1 MSEYPLKIQVDTRES
16 RAHVA
21 EYLQKNTEV
30 ELTFQHLPIADY
42 AVNDSFLF
50 ERKTLPDLVASIKDG
65 RVFKQACCLAA
76 APQRGIIIL
85 EGSSACLRKSNMHRA
100 AIQGLL
106 IKISVFLNIP
116 VLRAKDAEES
126 ARLILYTVRQSQKL
140 TGSVNNHT
148 RHFPHK
154 RPKAK
159 QKTQQFILQGIPGIG
174 PSRAKALLNY
184 FGSVE
189 AIFSANAEEL
199 SAVSGI
205 NQTISN
211 TICWAVKEP
220 EVGLARFK
228 HSAENATQYDD

>member
-1 MSEYPLKIQVDTRES
+1 M
-16 RAHVA
+16 
-21 EYLQKNTEV
+21 
-30 ELTFQHLPIADY
+30 
-42 AVNDSFLF
+42 
-50 ERKTLPDLVASIKDG
+50 PDLVASIKDG

-159 QKTQQFILQGIPGIG
+159 QKLSSSYYKVFQVLGQVEPKHYSTIL
-174 PSRAKALLNY
+174 
-184 FGSVE
+184 V
-189 AIFSANAEEL
+189 
-199 SAVSGI
+199 VS
-205 NQTISN
+205 
-211 TICWAVKEP
+211 KLF
-220 EVGLARFK
+220 LAQMLR
-228 HSAENATQYDD
+228 N